1 MGLLSSTITK
11 LNSRKI
17 DFAIKHTGLT
27 YFQTHDLCYFI
38 NIHGERVGG
47 IFPSSFIDVLGIK
60 EWIHL
65 AEETIDRT
73 KNDFKKNKQSY
84 TEV

>member
-17 DFAIKHTGLT
+17 DYAIKHTGLS

-47 IFPSSFIDVLGIK
+47 IFPSSFIDILGIK

-65 AEETIDRT
+65 AEETIDKT
-73 KNDFKKNKQSY
+73 KNDVKKNK
-84 TEV
+84 

>member
-38 NIHGERVGG
+38 NNNGDRVGG
-47 IFPSSFIDVLGIK
+47 IFPSSFIEIFGIK
-60 EWIHL
+60 EWIQL
-65 AEETIDRT
+65 AEEIIDKD
-73 KNDFKKNKQSY
+73 KNDFKTNKQSD